1 MFWRAEVKD
10 TYETG
15 VEQARADAKIVMS
28 MAYER
33 HAEDIDRMFELYF
46 SKGYEHRWKR
56 HR

>member
-1 MFWRAEVKD
+1 
-10 TYETG
+10 
-15 VEQARADAKIVMS
+15 

-33 HAEDIDRMFELYF
+33 DAEDIDRRFELYF